1 MHRTSKYA
9 SEWLNNLRKG
19 EEVNLQKTSFVG
31 SIAKGY
37 KYSLVAVSVIGI
49 AMGYFLCFLIQDPAV
64 GMIFGTLGIIALLM
78 LPTYFSYRCYI
89 DKSTLK
95 AEYYIFCFKVTK
107 DVLWKD
113 VEYKVVKRDSKGNAL
128 SIRLYNI
135 NKKKLIHFD
144 YSIVGFGNILRMA
157 KRVTTLKK

>member
-37 KYSLVAVSVIGI
+37 KYSLLAVSVIGI

-64 GMIFGTLGIIALLM
+64 GMIFRTL
-78 LPTYFSYRCYI
+78 
-89 DKSTLK
+89 
-95 AEYYIFCFKVTK
+95 E
-107 DVLWKD
+107 
-113 VEYKVVKRDSKGNAL
+113 
-128 SIRLYNI
+128 
-135 NKKKLIHFD
+135 
-144 YSIVGFGNILRMA
+144 
-157 KRVTTLKK
+157 